1 MTSNTIGILGF
12 IALILCLLSGM
23 PISISM
29 CLIGFIGFASIA
41 GFDSALGILRTV
53 PYSTFADYSFSV
65 IPLFML
71 MGTFCYYAGLS
82 KDLYDGFNSWIGKMR
97 GGLAMATIG
106 ACAGFSAVCGSSL
119 ATAVAMGKAVLP
131 EMKRYKYNDGLAT
144 GAIASGGSMGI
155 LIPPS
160 TGFILY
166 GIITSQSIGKLFLSG
181 IIPGILEAIFY
192 IITIFVLCKIN
203 PSYAPAGPRTS
214 LKHKF
219 KALQGTWVVLVL
231 FLLVIGGLYLGVFS
245 PTEAGGVG
253 AFGALI
259 FGFARRRLNWKSFK
273 DSLLEVG
280 WSTAMLMTILLGA
293 MFLTYFL
300 VISRLPN
307 NLATAI
313 GELQLNRYAIL
324 AIIGALYIIL
334 GCLMDPIA
342 MILITVPILYPMV
355 IKLGFDPIWFGV
367 FVVRMSEIGMITP
380 PVGLNVFVIK
390 GVAENISMGT
400 IFKGIVPFL
409 IADIFHVALLVIFPQ
424 ICLFLPRM
432 MK

>member
-1 MTSNTIGILGF
+1 
-12 IALILCLLSGM
+12 
-23 PISISM
+23 
-29 CLIGFIGFASIA
+29 
-41 GFDSALGILRTV
+41 
-53 PYSTFADYSFSV
+53 
-65 IPLFML
+65 
-71 MGTFCYYAGLS
+71 
-82 KDLYDGFNSWIGKMR
+82 
-97 GGLAMATIG
+97 
-106 ACAGFSAVCGSSL
+106 
-119 ATAVAMGKAVLP
+119 
-131 EMKRYKYNDGLAT
+131 
-144 GAIASGGSMGI
+144 MGI

-253 AFGALI
+253 AFGAFI

-307 NLATAI
+307 NLATTI

-324 AIIGALYIIL
+324 AIIAALYIIL

-342 MILITVPILYPMV
+342 MILITVPILFPMV

-390 GVAENISMGT
+390 GVAENVSMGT
-400 IFKGIVPFL
+400 IFKGIIPFL

-424 ICLFLPRM
+424 ICLFLPNM